1 MDKENLIEKFINHV
15 SIEKNL
21 SPNTV
26 DAYRND
32 ILKFKNFLENKNI
45 SLNKL
50 GSEDITSFIIF
61 LKKKNYSSTSIVRIL
76 SGVRNF
82 YKFLIARGY
91 IKNKEIYIE
100 TPKVEKKLPEVL
112 SKEEVQKILSV
123 DKISRK
129 HIRNLAILELFYSSG
144 LRVSELCNLKIEDI
158 NFDEGFIKIK
168 GKGGRERISLLNKET
183 VELLKKYLNERKP
196 SVNGYL
202 FLNNQGKKISRQ
214 SIWKIVKKYAKY
226 AGIEKN
232 VKPHTLRH
240 TFATHLLS
248 EGLDLRVVQ
257 ELLGHKSIATTEIYT
272 HLDRKKIKELYK
284 KFHPR
289 A

>member
-1 MDKENLIEKFINHV
+1 MNLQEMIEKFINHIL
-15 SIEKNL
+15 IEKNL
-21 SPNTV
+21 SINT
-26 DAYRND
+26 ASSYKND
-32 ILKFKNFLENKNI
+32 ILKFKEFIEEKKLN
-45 SLNKL
+45 LNKL
-50 GSEDITSFIIF
+50 NSEDITSFILS

-76 SGVRNF
+76 SGIRNF
-82 YKFLIARGY
+82 YKFMIGLGY
-91 IKNKEIYIE
+91 IKNSQLNIE
-100 TPKVEKKLPEVL
+100 SPKIEKKLPEIL
-112 SKEEVQKILSV
+112 TYQEIEKILNL

-144 LRVSELCNLKIEDI
+144 LRVSEVCNLKVNDLNLE
-158 NFDEGFIKIK
+158 NGFIKVK
-168 GKGGRERISLLNKET
+168 GKGDRERIALLNKKT
-183 VELLKKYLNERKP
+183 IELLKKYLNERKQNY
-196 SVNGYL
+196 SEYL

-226 AGIEKN
+226 AGINKN

-240 TFATHLLS
+240 TFATHLLN

-272 HLDRKKIKELYK
+272 HLERKRIKELYK